1 TDIEKK
7 KAQEQGYSLNDDER
21 YQVCE
26 IHVDQ
31 IIESD
36 PFKSDDDIAL
46 PYVITIEKGT
56 NHVLAV
62 RRNLNPDDKKHLKR
76 QHFVQYTYI
85 PGFGAYGF
93 GLIHLIGGYARA
105 GTALNAPTTSTA
117 TTTTTTTI
125 PASQRKAVVTLK
137 RSYGTY
143 TGVSLKVSYT
153 VEGNKDLRCTTLSKV
168 LGEDFNG
175 TRISYIYDIV
185 QTTPEICTITV
196 EYIGERDG
204 DTREII
210 LSAAPTFSI
219 TDTDGVVQTTLLG
232 SPQSIWATRP
242 AS

>member
-1 TDIEKK
+1 MKR
-7 KAQEQGYSLNDDER
+7 L
-21 YQVCE
+21 
-26 IHVDQ
+26 
-31 IIESD
+31 
-36 PFKSDDDIAL
+36 
-46 PYVITIEKGT
+46 
-56 NHVLAV
+56 LAV
-62 RRNLNPDDKKHLKR
+62 IVISAISVASGSQASAANKEGAKCKTAGQIVKVSGKRLVCAKVAKKLKW
-76 QHFVQYTYI
+76 VVV
-85 PGFGAYGF
+85 PSS
-93 GLIHLIGGYARA
+93 
-105 GTALNAPTTSTA
+105 TATTVAPTTTVA
-117 TTTTTTTI
+117 AVTTTTTTTI

-153 VEGNKDLRCTTLSKV
+153 VEGNKDLRCTTLSKI

-185 QTTPEICTITV
+185 QTTAEICTITV

-242 AS
+242 SS

>member
-1 TDIEKK
+1 MKK
-7 KAQEQGYSLNDDER
+7 LAL
-21 YQVCE
+21 
-26 IHVDQ
+26 
-31 IIESD
+31 
-36 PFKSDDDIAL
+36 IAL
-46 PYVITIEKGT
+46 TSALLTLSASPVQ
-56 NHVLAV
+56 AV
-62 RRNLNPDDKKHLKR
+62 NKEGAKCTTGGKIVKVSSKRLVCARVSKRALKWVVVPR
-76 QHFVQYTYI
+76 STTTTV
-85 PGFGAYGF
+85 
-93 GLIHLIGGYARA
+93 
-105 GTALNAPTTSTA
+105 APTTTTTTVA
-117 TTTTTTTI
+117 ATTTTTTI

-153 VEGNKDLRCTTLSKV
+153 VEGNKDLQCTTLSKI

-175 TRISYIYDIV
+175 TRISYIYDIA
-185 QTTPEICTITV
+185 QTSPEICTVTV

>member
-1 TDIEKK
+1 MKRLLAIIVISAISVASSSQASATNKEGAKCKTAGQIVKVSGK
-7 KAQEQGYSLNDDER
+7 SL
-21 YQVCE
+21 VCAK
-26 IHVDQ
+26 VA
-31 IIESD
+31 
-36 PFKSDDDIAL
+36 K
-46 PYVITIEKGT
+46 
-56 NHVLAV
+56 
-62 RRNLNPDDKKHLKR
+62 NLKWVVVPSSTPTT
-76 QHFVQYTYI
+76 V
-85 PGFGAYGF
+85 
-93 GLIHLIGGYARA
+93 
-105 GTALNAPTTSTA
+105 APTTTVA
-117 TTTTTTTI
+117 AVTTTTTTTI

-153 VEGNKDLRCTTLSKV
+153 VEGNKDLRCTTLSKI

-185 QTTPEICTITV
+185 QTTAEICTITV

-242 AS
+242 SS

>member
-1 TDIEKK
+1 MSSGIV
-7 KAQEQGYSLNDDER
+7 YLLLSL
-21 YQVCE
+21 VSLL
-26 IHVDQ
+26 I
-31 IIESD
+31 
-36 PFKSDDDIAL
+36 PPG
-46 PYVITIEKGT
+46 PYLI
-56 NHVLAV
+56 
-62 RRNLNPDDKKHLKR
+62 
-76 QHFVQYTYI
+76 QHASQLDLSTTLVHFLQQF
-85 PGFGAYGF
+85 P
-93 GLIHLIGGYARA
+93 
-105 GTALNAPTTSTA
+105 NAPCIILFLAAMMELVLFLWFFWTMN
-117 TTTTTTTI
+117 TTTTTTT

-153 VEGNKDLRCTTLSKV
+153 VEGNKDLRCTTLSKI

-175 TRISYIYDIV
+175 TRISYIYDIA

>member
-1 TDIEKK
+1 MKK
-7 KAQEQGYSLNDDER
+7 LAL
-21 YQVCE
+21 
-26 IHVDQ
+26 
-31 IIESD
+31 
-36 PFKSDDDIAL
+36 IAL
-46 PYVITIEKGT
+46 ASALLTLSASPVQAANKEGAKCTTAGKIVQVSSKRL
-56 NHVLAV
+56 VCARV
-62 RRNLNPDDKKHLKR
+62 SKRALKWVVVPR
-76 QHFVQYTYI
+76 STTTTV
-85 PGFGAYGF
+85 
-93 GLIHLIGGYARA
+93 
-105 GTALNAPTTSTA
+105 APTTTIA
-117 TTTTTTTI
+117 VTTTTTTI

-153 VEGNKDLRCTTLSKV
+153 VEGNKDLRCTTLSKI

-175 TRISYIYDIV
+175 TRISYIYDIA
-185 QTTPEICTITV
+185 QTSPEICTVTV

>member
-1 TDIEKK
+1 MRKLVAIAFTSSLLTLSASP
-7 KAQEQGYSLNDDER
+7 AQAVNKEGAKCTTAGKIVKVASKQL
-21 YQVCE
+21 VCAR
-26 IHVDQ
+26 VA
-31 IIESD
+31 
-36 PFKSDDDIAL
+36 K
-46 PYVITIEKGT
+46 T
-56 NHVLAV
+56 
-62 RRNLNPDDKKHLKR
+62 LKW
-76 QHFVQYTYI
+76 VVVPSSVT
-85 PGFGAYGF
+85 
-93 GLIHLIGGYARA
+93 
-105 GTALNAPTTSTA
+105 TTVAPSTTVA
-117 TTTTTTTI
+117 ATTTTTTI

-143 TGVSLKVSYT
+143 SGVSLKVSYT
-153 VEGNKDLRCTTLSKV
+153 VEGNKDLRCTTLSKI

-185 QTTPEICTITV
+185 QTTAEICTITV

>member
-1 TDIEKK
+1 M
-7 KAQEQGYSLNDDER
+7 
-21 YQVCE
+21 
-26 IHVDQ
+26 
-31 IIESD
+31 
-36 PFKSDDDIAL
+36 
-46 PYVITIEKGT
+46 
-56 NHVLAV
+56 
-62 RRNLNPDDKKHLKR
+62 
-76 QHFVQYTYI
+76 
-85 PGFGAYGF
+85 
-93 GLIHLIGGYARA
+93 
-105 GTALNAPTTSTA
+105 
-117 TTTTTTTI
+117 
-125 PASQRKAVVTLK
+125 
-137 RSYGTY
+137 
-143 TGVSLKVSYT
+143 KVSYT
-153 VEGNKDLRCTTLSKV
+153 VEGNKDLRCTTLSKI

>member
-1 TDIEKK
+1 MRKLTAGVVVSLFFLIVASP
-7 KAQEQGYSLNDDER
+7 AQAVNKEGAKCTTAGKMVKVAAKQL
-21 YQVCE
+21 VCAR
-26 IHVDQ
+26 VA
-31 IIESD
+31 
-36 PFKSDDDIAL
+36 K
-46 PYVITIEKGT
+46 T
-56 NHVLAV
+56 
-62 RRNLNPDDKKHLKR
+62 LKW
-76 QHFVQYTYI
+76 VVVPSST
-85 PGFGAYGF
+85 
-93 GLIHLIGGYARA
+93 
-105 GTALNAPTTSTA
+105 TTTVAPTTTVA
-117 TTTTTTTI
+117 ATTTTTTTTTI
-125 PASQRKAVVTLK
+125 PASQRKATVTLK

-153 VEGNKDLRCTTLSKV
+153 VEGNKDLRCTTLSKI

>member
-1 TDIEKK
+1 MRKLTAGVVVSLFFLVVASP
-7 KAQEQGYSLNDDER
+7 AQAVNKEGAKCTTAGKIVKVAAKQL
-21 YQVCE
+21 VCAR
-26 IHVDQ
+26 VA
-31 IIESD
+31 
-36 PFKSDDDIAL
+36 K
-46 PYVITIEKGT
+46 T
-56 NHVLAV
+56 
-62 RRNLNPDDKKHLKR
+62 LKW
-76 QHFVQYTYI
+76 VVVPSST
-85 PGFGAYGF
+85 
-93 GLIHLIGGYARA
+93 
-105 GTALNAPTTSTA
+105 TTTVAPTTTVA
-117 TTTTTTTI
+117 AATTTTTTTTI
-125 PASQRKAVVTLK
+125 PASQRKATVTLK

-153 VEGNKDLRCTTLSKV
+153 VEGNKDLRCTTLSKI

>member
-1 TDIEKK
+1 MKK
-7 KAQEQGYSLNDDER
+7 FLAIIAISALSVATGSQVSAVNKAGGPCKTAGQIVKVVNKRLVCAKVAKSLKW
-21 YQVCE
+21 V
-26 IHVDQ
+26 VM
-31 IIESD
+31 
-36 PFKSDDDIAL
+36 PTL
-46 PYVITIEKGT
+46 TT
-56 NHVLAV
+56 
-62 RRNLNPDDKKHLKR
+62 
-76 QHFVQYTYI
+76 T
-85 PGFGAYGF
+85 
-93 GLIHLIGGYARA
+93 
-105 GTALNAPTTSTA
+105 TTSSTTSVA
-117 TTTTTTTI
+117 ATTTTTTTTI

-153 VEGNKDLRCTTLSKV
+153 VEGNKDLRCTTLSKI

-185 QTTPEICTITV
+185 QTTAEICTITV

-242 AS
+242 SS

>member
-1 TDIEKK
+1 MKK
-7 KAQEQGYSLNDDER
+7 LTL
-21 YQVCE
+21 
-26 IHVDQ
+26 
-31 IIESD
+31 
-36 PFKSDDDIAL
+36 IAL
-46 PYVITIEKGT
+46 TSALLTLTASPVQAANKEGAKCTTAGKIVK
-56 NHVLAV
+56 VSSKRLVCARV
-62 RRNLNPDDKKHLKR
+62 SKRALKWVVVPR
-76 QHFVQYTYI
+76 STTTTV
-85 PGFGAYGF
+85 
-93 GLIHLIGGYARA
+93 
-105 GTALNAPTTSTA
+105 APTTTIA
-117 TTTTTTTI
+117 ATTTTTTI

-153 VEGNKDLRCTTLSKV
+153 VEGNKDLRCTTLSKI

-175 TRISYIYDIV
+175 TRISYIYDIA
-185 QTTPEICTITV
+185 QTSPEICTVTV

>member
-1 TDIEKK
+1 LTLSASPVQAVNKEGAKCTTAGKIVKVASK
-7 KAQEQGYSLNDDER
+7 RL
-21 YQVCE
+21 VCAR
-26 IHVDQ
+26 VA
-31 IIESD
+31 
-36 PFKSDDDIAL
+36 K
-46 PYVITIEKGT
+46 T
-56 NHVLAV
+56 
-62 RRNLNPDDKKHLKR
+62 LKW
-76 QHFVQYTYI
+76 VVVPSST
-85 PGFGAYGF
+85 
-93 GLIHLIGGYARA
+93 
-105 GTALNAPTTSTA
+105 TTTVAPTTTVA
-117 TTTTTTTI
+117 ATTTTTTI
-125 PASQRKAVVTLK
+125 PASQRKATVTLK

-153 VEGNKDLRCTTLSKV
+153 VEGNKDLRCTTLSKI

>member
-1 TDIEKK
+1 MRKLTAGVVVSLFFLIVASP
-7 KAQEQGYSLNDDER
+7 AQAVNKEGAKCTTAGKIVKVAAKQL
-21 YQVCE
+21 VCAR
-26 IHVDQ
+26 VA
-31 IIESD
+31 
-36 PFKSDDDIAL
+36 K
-46 PYVITIEKGT
+46 T
-56 NHVLAV
+56 
-62 RRNLNPDDKKHLKR
+62 LKW
-76 QHFVQYTYI
+76 VVVPSST
-85 PGFGAYGF
+85 
-93 GLIHLIGGYARA
+93 
-105 GTALNAPTTSTA
+105 TTTVAPTTTVA
-117 TTTTTTTI
+117 ATTTTTTTTTI
-125 PASQRKAVVTLK
+125 PPSQRKATVTLK

-153 VEGNKDLRCTTLSKV
+153 VEGNKDLRCTTLSKI

>member
-1 TDIEKK
+1 MRKLTAGVVVSLFFLIVASP
-7 KAQEQGYSLNDDER
+7 AQAVNKEGAKCTTAGKIVKVAAKQL
-21 YQVCE
+21 VCAR
-26 IHVDQ
+26 VA
-31 IIESD
+31 
-36 PFKSDDDIAL
+36 K
-46 PYVITIEKGT
+46 T
-56 NHVLAV
+56 
-62 RRNLNPDDKKHLKR
+62 LKW
-76 QHFVQYTYI
+76 VVVPSST
-85 PGFGAYGF
+85 
-93 GLIHLIGGYARA
+93 
-105 GTALNAPTTSTA
+105 TTTVAPTTTVA
-117 TTTTTTTI
+117 ATTTTTTTTTI
-125 PASQRKAVVTLK
+125 PASQRKATVTLK

-153 VEGNKDLRCTTLSKV
+153 VEGNKDLRCTTLSKI

>member
-1 TDIEKK
+1 M
-7 KAQEQGYSLNDDER
+7 
-21 YQVCE
+21 QVFA
-26 IHVDQ
+26 IGKLVVMR
-31 IIESD
+31 
-36 PFKSDDDIAL
+36 KLVVIAL
-46 PYVITIEKGT
+46 TSAFLTLNASPVQAVNKEGAKCTTAGQIVKVGAKKLVCAKAAKTLKWVVI
-56 NHVLAV
+56 
-62 RRNLNPDDKKHLKR
+62 P
-76 QHFVQYTYI
+76 
-85 PGFGAYGF
+85 
-93 GLIHLIGGYARA
+93 
-105 GTALNAPTTSTA
+105 APTTTTTVAPSTTT

-125 PASQRKAVVTLK
+125 PASQRKATVTLK

-143 TGVSLKVSYT
+143 SGVSLKVSYT

-210 LSAAPTFSI
+210 LSAASTFSI

>member
-1 TDIEKK
+1 MKRLLAIIVISAISVASSSQASAANKEGAKCKTAGQIVKVSGK
-7 KAQEQGYSLNDDER
+7 SL
-21 YQVCE
+21 VCAK
-26 IHVDQ
+26 VA
-31 IIESD
+31 
-36 PFKSDDDIAL
+36 K
-46 PYVITIEKGT
+46 
-56 NHVLAV
+56 
-62 RRNLNPDDKKHLKR
+62 NLKWVVVPSSTPTT
-76 QHFVQYTYI
+76 V
-85 PGFGAYGF
+85 
-93 GLIHLIGGYARA
+93 
-105 GTALNAPTTSTA
+105 APTTTVA
-117 TTTTTTTI
+117 AVTTTTTTTI

-153 VEGNKDLRCTTLSKV
+153 VEGNKDLRCTTLSKI

-185 QTTPEICTITV
+185 QTTAEICTITV

-242 AS
+242 SS